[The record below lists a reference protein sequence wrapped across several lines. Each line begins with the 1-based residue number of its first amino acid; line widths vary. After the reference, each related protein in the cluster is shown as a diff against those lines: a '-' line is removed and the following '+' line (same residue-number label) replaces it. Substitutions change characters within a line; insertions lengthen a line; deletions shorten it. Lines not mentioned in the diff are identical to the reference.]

1 MELLLAW
8 IATCPKVTFP
18 SMTIKKLREWQKK
31 ATNETIAAF
40 AGGKKTFLAEAC
52 TGAGKT
58 TYAAN
63 VAKGLLDRGVVDHV
77 IVLAPTI
84 AIVNG
89 WTETLTSMGVPAQ
102 SHLSALTGGGR
113 ASFTPEAKAWVVT
126 YNTDIAYL
134 ALSESKTIEKCL
146 VIGDE
151 PHHAERERKFGEVLE
166 RLASV
171 SSHTLLITGTP
182 WREKGEI
189 ACLSEDVNTGGV
201 PYYSSDSAVVNPD
214 FRYSYQQDLL
224 LNESNSRATVPV
236 YFRFVASKAVSK
248 GNVSTLDPS
257 DWRGASNPADSSGS
271 EDEWRVKVLQG
282 LSAEPEVGKHVEIK
296 QGDTQLSRAEC
307 VKAVLNH
314 TERELAEAREQS
326 GLNLTGLVVAKNI
339 KQAQLITDYLNENSL
354 YGFRAECISSD
365 DENANKRLQSIRKR
379 SGQDYNGFQR
389 VDVIVSVGMVAE
401 GVDIP
406 SIKVIGWL
414 TAITTRMFFI
424 QLVGRALRRLTK
436 KNSKAWYD
444 SYQGDQYARVIL
456 PADRKL
462 MAMAAS
468 LEEIVSISKKEAPSQ
483 KPAKP
488 SSTAGLRTENAYDT
502 FSDGSS
508 ESLYRGSN
516 SDANVRQL
524 TAQLL
529 TTDYGKQLAEAGV
542 IKLIHEMAD
551 SGNTDFAMTQLNLH
565 FNQAELD
572 MEEMLDRLNT
582 VTASEEKTIDQQNEE
597 LSRIA
602 QRLTSQI
609 TRQCPKFKEAE
620 EPFRAA
626 RGEINRRVGIE
637 SFRAASIADKERW
650 IATARTYLVR
660 DCF

>member
-1 MELLLAW
+1 
-8 IATCPKVTFP
+8 
-18 SMTIKKLREWQKK
+18 MTTKKLREWQKR

-40 AGGKKTFLAEAC
+40 NGGKKTFLVEAC
-52 TGAGKT
+52 TGGGKT

-63 VAKGLLDRGVVDHV
+63 VAKRLLEMGFIDHV
-77 IVLAPTI
+77 IVVAPTI

-126 YNTDIAYL
+126 YNTDVAYL
-134 ALSESKTIEKCL
+134 ALSESKTIERCL

-151 PHHAERERKFGEVLE
+151 PHHAERDRKFGEVLG
-166 RLASV
+166 RLAGASA
-171 SSHTLLITGTP
+171 HTLLVTGTP

-189 ACLSEDVNTGGV
+189 ACLSEDVNINGE
-201 PYYSSDSAVVNPD
+201 PYYSNDSAVVNPD
-214 FRYSYQQDLL
+214 FRYSYHQDLL
-224 LNESNSRATVPV
+224 LNESDSRATVPA
-236 YFRFVASKAVSK
+236 YFRFVASKAVSN

-257 DWRGASNPADSSGS
+257 DWSGAVSPTDPSGS
-271 EDEWRVKVLQG
+271 EGEWRGRVLEG
-282 LSAEPEVGKHVEIK
+282 LSAEPEVGKHVEVK
-296 QGDTQLSRAEC
+296 DGDPNLSRSEC
-307 VKAVLNH
+307 VKAILNH
-314 TERELAEAREQS
+314 VERELAEAREQA
-326 GLNLTGLVVAKNI
+326 GLNLTALVVAKNI
-339 KQAQLITDYLNENSL
+339 RQAQLITDYLNNNSL

-365 DENANKRLQSIRKR
+365 DENANKKLQSIKKR

-389 VDVIVSVGMVAE
+389 VDVIVSVSMVAE

-424 QLVGRALRRLTK
+424 QLVGRGLRRLTK
-436 KNSKAWYD
+436 KNSKSWYD
-444 SYQGDQYARVIL
+444 LYQGDQYARVIL

-468 LEEIVSISKKEAPSQ
+468 LEEIVSIAKKETP
-483 KPAKP
+483 KP
-488 SSTAGLRTENAYDT
+488 STINITRPVGLRVENAYDT

-516 SDANVRQL
+516 SEANVRQL

-529 TTDYGKQLAEAGV
+529 TTEYGKQLAEAGV
-542 IKLIHEMAD
+542 IKVIHEMAD
-551 SGNTDFAMTQLNLH
+551 NGNTEFAMTQLSLH
-565 FNQAELD
+565 FDQAELD
-572 MEEMLDRLNT
+572 MEEMLERLNT
-582 VTASEEKTIDQQNEE
+582 VAASEEKTIDQQNEE
-597 LSRIA
+597 LSRVA

-626 RGEINRRVGIE
+626 RGEINRRIGID
-637 SFRAASIADKERW
+637 SFGSASIADKERW
-650 IATARTYLVR
+650 IATARTYLTR